1 MAVEPGL
8 NPFKL
13 KIWATARSPY
23 EKTLFLD
30 TDTWILK
37 SVEPIFAL
45 LDEGYEWCIAPRPD
59 FTLVNGALTLL
70 AYQHATDD
78 NTGVIAFRK
87 SPAVSRLF
95 DRWHSAIC
103 NQDETQ
109 ILPGTYCD
117 QLYFNAKVKG
127 SPEYSAPRK
136 LTLNPKEWNLRSFA
150 LRKAIAG
157 GAIAETR
164 ILHTRP
170 YEAGHIARLS
180 CLAFLILVWALRSDR
195 T

>member
-1 MAVEPGL
+1 M
-8 NPFKL
+8 
-13 KIWATARSPY
+13 
-23 EKTLFLD
+23 
-30 TDTWILK
+30 
-37 SVEPIFAL
+37 
-45 LDEGYEWCIAPRPD
+45 
-59 FTLVNGALTLL
+59 NGALTLL